1 MTTDSIE
8 LRFAHFDEV
17 EISKKEA
24 LRYMGYNRNSA
35 LDNVEELFLACMN
48 EFQSA
53 VSYKACFTKTKIN
66 FLGNGRLDLGFGE
79 FESYHLE
86 KNLQG
91 CKEAFVF
98 AATCGIAPDRLVMRY
113 ANTQP
118 SKSVIIDSIGSAAVE
133 DWCNK
138 INDEMSLSG
147 KTKPRFSCGY
157 GDFKLTEQ
165 KNILEFLDAYRKI
178 GISLSDSLLMTP
190 KKSVT
195 AIVGLQTAEV

>member
-24 LRYMGYNRNSA
+24 LRYMGYNRNAA
-35 LDNVEELFLACMN
+35 LDNVEELFSACMD
-48 EFQSA
+48 EFQNA
-53 VSYKACFTKTKIN
+53 VNYKACFTKTKIK
-66 FLGNGRLDLGFGE
+66 FLGDGKLDLGFGE
-79 FESYHLE
+79 IQSYHLE

-91 CKEAFVF
+91 CKQAFVF
-98 AATCGIAPDRLVMRY
+98 AATCGVGADRLVMRY
-113 ANTQP
+113 ASTQP

-133 DWCNK
+133 DWCDK
-138 INDEMSLSG
+138 INEEMNQHG
-147 KTKPRFSCGY
+147 KTRPRFSCGY
-157 GDFKLTEQ
+157 GDFKLSEQ